1 MALLDWLRALTER
14 TGTAEGD
21 TETVRRIVQE
31 LDRLEP
37 ARARFLAAFAYVL
50 SRVAGADS
58 HFSDEETAKMV
69 DLVARS
75 GLPSAQAV
83 VVVEIAKRQNTMFGG
98 TENFL
103 VTREFRELAT
113 EAERRELLDCLFA
126 VSAADGL
133 VTLDE
138 ESQIWQTAS
147 ELGFTHDEY
156 IAVRLNYSDRRSV
169 TREGFKRGS

>member
-1 MALLDWLRALTER
+1 MGLLDWLRGLTER
-14 TGTAEGD
+14 TDTAEGD

-75 GLPSAQAV
+75 GHLPEAQAI

-113 EAERRELLDCLFA
+113 DAERRDLLDCLFA
-126 VSAADGL
+126 VSAADHS

-156 IAVRLNYSDRRSV
+156 IAVRLKYSDKRSV
-169 TREGFKRGS
+169 MRPG